1 MSDHLKDSQ
10 HSVCLDGEEFLSF
23 LKPGPLLPQ
32 SVGDKEPESRVQ
44 TKLNPRHT
52 SRWALHFDNARPKA
66 CTSDPGL
73 DSVVSC
79 PAGDS
84 EVMTPIPT
92 ILSLYSHATDGFQ
105 TDPEPCR
112 SSVSR
117 AEDS

>member
-1 MSDHLKDSQ
+1 M
-10 HSVCLDGEEFLSF
+10 
-23 LKPGPLLPQ
+23 
-32 SVGDKEPESRVQ
+32 
-44 TKLNPRHT
+44 
-52 SRWALHFDNARPKA
+52 
-66 CTSDPGL
+66 SDPGL

-117 AEDS
+117 SRVTAEFPKRVPQACGKSPLSWPDGTLFLDLIYKASLWELGSMLWARGALRFSSE